1 MKTGSCITTHEGFS
15 IYEEVDNDGK
25 PTGMVSCAGQM
36 FNSVG
41 AAKVWIDGYE
51 DQHKP
56 DDLPPASSG
65 SHGLKP

>member
-41 AAKVWIDGYE
+41 AAKVWIDP
-51 DQHKP
+51 KFP
-56 DDLPPASSG
+56 ISPNL
-65 SHGLKP
+65 